1 MLAPAEPKAQ
11 SRMPTSDTV
20 GVADDPLRELF
31 EGSRDGVFVSD
42 AEGRYIYVNPAGA
55 ALLGYGV
62 EELLGRYVAEI
73 IDATEVPRV
82 EAWAAANPTT
92 PQRGEWRLK
101 RRDGAWV
108 HVEISAHILADGR
121 WFGMVRDVTEQ
132 RESEE
137 RLTLLAREVD
147 HRANN
152 LLAVVQG
159 AITLSHA
166 ETPAA
171 LKEVLLGRISAL
183 ARAHQLLAGG
193 RWTGADLRR
202 LVEEELHPYAS
213 ADDARVTIEGE
224 PYALSP
230 AAAQGVAMAVHE
242 LATNAV
248 KHGALSTPAGR
259 VSVSWTRGTDDDPA
273 VIVWREAGGPIV
285 RQPARRGLGMSVLER
300 ALQGAVGGR
309 TQIEWAPEGLVCE
322 LWLGRST

>member
-1 MLAPAEPKAQ
+1 MSAPTEARVVDRQ
-11 SRMPTSDTV
+11 
-20 GVADDPLRELF
+20 LRELF
-31 EGSRDGVFVSD
+31 DGSRDGVFVSD
-42 AEGRYIYVNPAGA
+42 ADGRYVYVNPAGA
-55 ALLGYGV
+55 EMLGYSGAD
-62 EELLGRYVAEI
+62 LIGRSVAEV

-82 EAWAAANPTT
+82 EAWRVAHPTT

-101 RRDGAWV
+101 RRDGSWV
-108 HVEISAHILADGR
+108 DVEISAHILADGR
-121 WFGMVRDVTEQ
+121 WFGMVRDVTER

-171 LKEVLLGRISAL
+171 LKAVLLGRVSAL

-202 LVEEELHPYAS
+202 LVEEELHPYAG
-213 ADDARVTIEGE
+213 DRVTIVGE

-230 AAAQGVAMAVHE
+230 AAAQGMAMAVHE

-259 VSVSWTRGTDDDPA
+259 VAVSWTRATDEAPA
-273 VIVWREAGGPIV
+273 VITWRETGGPRV
-285 RQPARRGLGMSVLER
+285 REPVRRGLGMNLLAR
-300 ALQGAVGGR
+300 ALAGTAGGR
-309 TQIEWAPEGLVCE
+309 TRIEWAPEGLICE
-322 LWLGRST
+322 LWLGRPSRPT

>member
-1 MLAPAEPKAQ
+1 MSAPTEVRAVDQ
-11 SRMPTSDTV
+11 QLS
-20 GVADDPLRELF
+20 ELF
-31 EGSRDGVFVSD
+31 DGSRDGVFVSD

-55 ALLGYGV
+55 EMLGYGD
-62 EELLGRYVAEI
+62 EDLIGRSVAEI
-73 IDATEVPRV
+73 IDATEIPRV
-82 EAWAAANPTT
+82 EAWRIAHPTT

-101 RRDGAWV
+101 RRDGSWV
-108 HVEISAHILADGR
+108 DVEISAHILADGR
-121 WFGMVRDVTEQ
+121 WFGMVRDVTER

-159 AITLSHA
+159 AITLSNA

-171 LKEVLLGRISAL
+171 LKAVLLGRVSAL

-202 LVEEELHPYAS
+202 LVEEELHPYAG
-213 ADDARVTIEGE
+213 DRVTIVGE

-248 KHGALSTPAGR
+248 KHGALSTPVGR
-259 VSVSWTRGTDDDPA
+259 VAVSWTQARAEAPA
-273 VIVWREAGGPIV
+273 VITWRETGGPRV
-285 RQPARRGLGMSVLER
+285 REPTRRGLGMNLLAR
-300 ALQGAVGGR
+300 ALTGTAGGQTR
-309 TQIEWAPEGLVCE
+309 IEWAPEGLICE
-322 LWLGRST
+322 LWLGRVAQVP

>member
-1 MLAPAEPKAQ
+1 MSAPTEVRAVDHQ
-11 SRMPTSDTV
+11 
-20 GVADDPLRELF
+20 LRELF
-31 EGSRDGVFVSD
+31 DGSRDGVFVSD
-42 AEGRYIYVNPAGA
+42 ADGRYTYVNPAGA
-55 ALLGYGV
+55 EMLGYGG
-62 EELLGRYVAEI
+62 EDLIGRSVAEI
-73 IDATEVPRV
+73 IDATEIARV
-82 EAWAAANPTT
+82 EAWRVAHPTT

-101 RRDGAWV
+101 RRDGSWV
-108 HVEISAHILADGR
+108 DVEISAHILADGR
-121 WFGMVRDVTEQ
+121 WFGMVRDVTER
-132 RESEE
+132 RESED

-159 AITLSHA
+159 AITLSNA

-171 LKEVLLGRISAL
+171 LKAVLLGRVSAL

-202 LVEEELHPYAS
+202 LVEEELRPYAS
-213 ADDARVTIEGE
+213 DRVTIVGD

-259 VSVSWTRGTDDDPA
+259 VAVSWTQATDEAPA
-273 VIVWREAGGPIV
+273 VINWRETGGPRV
-285 RQPARRGLGMSVLER
+285 REPTRRGLGMNLLAR
-300 ALQGAVGGR
+300 ALTGTAGGR
-309 TQIEWAPEGLVCE
+309 TQIEWAPEGLICE
-322 LWLGRST
+322 LWLGRPSRTT

>member
-1 MLAPAEPKAQ
+1 MSAPTEVRAVDQ
-11 SRMPTSDTV
+11 QLS
-20 GVADDPLRELF
+20 ELF
-31 EGSRDGVFVSD
+31 DGSRDGVFVSD

-55 ALLGYGV
+55 EMLGYGD
-62 EELLGRYVAEI
+62 EDLIGRSVAEI
-73 IDATEVPRV
+73 IDATEIPRV
-82 EAWAAANPTT
+82 EAWRIAHPTT

-101 RRDGAWV
+101 RRDGSWV
-108 HVEISAHILADGR
+108 DVEISAHILADGR
-121 WFGMVRDVTEQ
+121 WFGMVRDVTER

-159 AITLSHA
+159 AITLSNA

-171 LKEVLLGRISAL
+171 LKAVLLGRVSAL

-202 LVEEELHPYAS
+202 LVEEELHPYAG
-213 ADDARVTIEGE
+213 DRVTIVGE
-224 PYALSP
+224 SYALSP

-248 KHGALSTPAGR
+248 KHGALSTPVGR
-259 VSVSWTRGTDDDPA
+259 VAVSWTQATDEAPA
-273 VIVWREAGGPIV
+273 VITWRETGGPRV
-285 RQPARRGLGMSVLER
+285 REPTRRGLGTNLLAR
-300 ALQGAVGGR
+300 ALTGTAGGR
-309 TQIEWAPEGLVCE
+309 TRIEWAPEGLICE
-322 LWLGRST
+322 LWLGPPS

>member
-1 MLAPAEPKAQ
+1 MSSLTEERLAGE
-11 SRMPTSDTV
+11 
-20 GVADDPLRELF
+20 PLRELF
-31 EGSRDGVFVSD
+31 DGSRDGVFVSD
-42 AEGRYIYVNPAGA
+42 AHGQYVYVNPAGA
-55 ALLGYGV
+55 ALLGYAGD
-62 EELLGRYVAEI
+62 ELIGRTVSEVI
-73 IDATEVPRV
+73 EATELPRV
-82 EAWAAANPTT
+82 EAWRDANPTT

-101 RRDGAWV
+101 RRDGSWV
-108 HVEISAHILADGR
+108 DVEISAHVLADGR
-121 WFGMVRDVTEQ
+121 WFGMVRDVTER

-159 AITLSHA
+159 AITLSNA

-171 LKEVLLGRISAL
+171 LKAVLLGRVSAL

-213 ADDARVTIEGE
+213 DGDGRVTIEGA

-259 VSVSWTRGTDDDPA
+259 VAVSWTEASGAAPA
-273 VIVWREAGGPIV
+273 VIVWRESGGPEV
-285 RQPARRGLGMSVLER
+285 RKPTHRGLGMSVLER
-300 ALQGAVGGR
+300 ALRGSAGGR
-309 TQIEWAPEGLVCE
+309 TQIEWAPEGLICE
-322 LWLGRST
+322 LWLGAAHAHSHT

>member
-1 MLAPAEPKAQ
+1 MSAPTEA
-11 SRMPTSDTV
+11 RTV
-20 GVADDPLRELF
+20 DNQLRELF
-31 EGSRDGVFVSD
+31 DGSQDGVFVSD
-42 AEGRYIYVNPAGA
+42 AHGRYVYINPVGA
-55 ALLGYGV
+55 EMLGYAG
-62 EELLGRYVAEI
+62 EDLIGRSVAEI
-73 IDATEVPRV
+73 IDATEIPRV
-82 EAWAAANPTT
+82 EAWRVAHPTT

-101 RRDGAWV
+101 RRDGSWV
-108 HVEISAHILADGR
+108 DVEISAHILADGR
-121 WFGMVRDVTEQ
+121 WFGMVRDVSER

-159 AITLSHA
+159 AITLSNA

-171 LKEVLLGRISAL
+171 LKAVLLGRVSAL

-202 LVEEELHPYAS
+202 LVEEELHPYAG
-213 ADDARVTIEGE
+213 DRVTIVGE

-248 KHGALSTPAGR
+248 KHGALSTPAGQ
-259 VSVSWTRGTDDDPA
+259 VAVSWTQATDEAPA
-273 VIVWREAGGPIV
+273 VITWRETGGPRV
-285 RQPARRGLGMSVLER
+285 REPTRRGLGVNLLAR
-300 ALQGAVGGR
+300 ALTGTAGGR
-309 TQIEWAPEGLVCE
+309 TRIEWPPEGVICE
-322 LWLGRST
+322 LWLGRTT

>member
-1 MLAPAEPKAQ
+1 MSAPTEA
-11 SRMPTSDTV
+11 RTV
-20 GVADDPLRELF
+20 DNQLRELF
-31 EGSRDGVFVSD
+31 DGSQDGVFVSD
-42 AEGRYIYVNPAGA
+42 PHGRYVYVNPAGA
-55 ALLGYGV
+55 EMLGYAG
-62 EELLGRYVAEI
+62 EDLIGRSVAEI
-73 IDATEVPRV
+73 IDATEIPRV
-82 EAWAAANPTT
+82 EAWRVAHPTT

-101 RRDGAWV
+101 RRDGSWV
-108 HVEISAHILADGR
+108 DVEISAHILADGR
-121 WFGMVRDVTEQ
+121 WFGMVRDVTER

-159 AITLSHA
+159 AITLSTA

-171 LKEVLLGRISAL
+171 LKAVLLGRVSAL

-202 LVEEELHPYAS
+202 LVEEELHPYAG
-213 ADDARVTIEGE
+213 DRVTIVGE

-248 KHGALSTPAGR
+248 KHGALSTPAGQ
-259 VSVSWTRGTDDDPA
+259 VAVSWTQATDKAPA
-273 VIVWREAGGPIV
+273 VITWRETGGPRV
-285 RQPARRGLGMSVLER
+285 REPTRRGLGMNLLAR
-300 ALQGAVGGR
+300 ALTGTAGGR
-309 TQIEWAPEGLVCE
+309 TRIEWAPEGLICE
-322 LWLGRST
+322 LWLGRTT